1 LLVAVVVVLSVQTM
15 ETTVAVLVTAA
26 RTVVVLEHSSKPTQ
40 ETACM
45 VARVVQMVPQTQ
57 VEVLV
62 GMLMDVMEA
71 LGLLAVRV

>member
-1 LLVAVVVVLSVQTM
+1 
-15 ETTVAVLVTAA
+15 
-26 RTVVVLEHSSKPTQ
+26 
-40 ETACM
+40 M